1 MAWFDLIGA
10 HFDLIIVFLDL
21 IHHLYSFH
29 SRLAAYYCK
38 GFHRLENIH
47 FAKIMTIK
55 LIFYTFIM
63 NSLTMCMDIDVKGF
77 KFQQLGDNNSAAA
90 FGLV

>member
-1 MAWFDLIGA
+1 MGI
-10 HFDLIIVFLDL
+10 
-21 IHHLYSFH
+21 
-29 SRLAAYYCK
+29 AACTCK
-38 GFHRLENIH
+38 GFQHPKNIH

>member
-1 MAWFDLIGA
+1 M
-10 HFDLIIVFLDL
+10 
-21 IHHLYSFH
+21 
-29 SRLAAYYCK
+29 
-38 GFHRLENIH
+38 NIH
-47 FAKIMTIK
+47 FAKIMTFK
-55 LIFYTFIM
+55 LIAYTFIM